1 MRSSSRELFSQR
13 SALLDSNLSSF
24 WFRGT
29 AFTVNAGGWDS
40 YKAMGWPPPAHG
52 DQGPHP
58 HATETS
64 AENIYDQKSR
74 GLTPF
79 DHNLS
84 RHHHARNQ
92 AAGFKSIRGEQGL
105 QFLRLG
111 SNVEYTSSH
120 PLSRFTRRWITIL
133 YDDLAQRIHGDL
145 SEHALAKPDQAA
157 VMSENFQS

>member
-1 MRSSSRELFSQR
+1 MGRDPHPHGG
-13 SALLDSNLSSF
+13 LD
-24 WFRGT
+24 
-29 AFTVNAGGWDS
+29 
-40 YKAMGWPPPAHG
+40 
-52 DQGPHP
+52 PHP
-58 HATETS
+58 HAVETP

-84 RHHHARNQ
+84 RHYHARNQ

-120 PLSRFTRRWITIL
+120 PLSRFTRRRVTTFFTTIS
-133 YDDLAQRIHGDL
+133 R
-145 SEHALAKPDQAA
+145 S
-157 VMSENFQS
+157 VSMVT